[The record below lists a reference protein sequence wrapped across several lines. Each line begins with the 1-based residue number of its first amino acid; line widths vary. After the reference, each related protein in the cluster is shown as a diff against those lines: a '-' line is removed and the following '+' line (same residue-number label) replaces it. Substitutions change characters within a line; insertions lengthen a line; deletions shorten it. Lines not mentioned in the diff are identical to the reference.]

1 MTKSA
6 GMTNMRWMM
15 VFMAFVGTAINY
27 IDRTNLALAMPYLKT
42 DLGLDK
48 RTIGYVMSAFFWTY
62 ACFQLPSGWFVDKV
76 GPRIAYTVAVVWW
89 SAFTAAGSLARG
101 FFSMFG
107 IRLLLGVGEA
117 PAYPTNAKIVS
128 EWFPKKE
135 RALATSIFDS
145 GSRGGNIAASFIC
158 PAITVALGWRM
169 SFVITGALGIV
180 WATFW
185 WRIYKRPQEHPRAS
199 QAERAYIAADQPPP
213 EAIVKVPWGSL
224 FKYRMVWGMMA
235 GFFCLNFVM
244 YFFITWFPTYLV
256 DARGF
261 KDLKMGAVSAIPPA
275 AGMILGWIGGFTSD
289 RLVRRGIRLNWA
301 RKGPIV
307 FGMLLSSTIGLAV
320 FVPEAWQ
327 AIALLSLC
335 NGGVCFAAAS
345 VWSLPADVAPTR
357 GHIASIGG
365 IQNFASNAAGIVS
378 TIAFGALYQATGT
391 FVAPMLLAGCVGA
404 LSAVSYLV
412 IVPEIAPLKVSGQA
426 KTEIEAA
433 IA

>member
-15 VFMAFVGTAINY
+15 VFMAFLGTAINY
-27 IDRTNLALAMPYLKT
+27 IDRTNLSLAMPYLKKELHL
-42 DLGLDK
+42 DPGMAGL
-48 RTIGYVMSAFFWTY
+48 VMGAFFWTY
-62 ACFQLPSGWFVDKV
+62 ASFQLPAGWFIDKV

-89 SAFTAAGSLARG
+89 SFFTAAGAITRG

-107 IRLLLGVGEA
+107 VRLLLGVGEA

-145 GSRGGNIAASFIC
+145 GSRAGNVAASFLC
-158 PAITVALGWRM
+158 PAITVAFGWRM
-169 SFVITGALGIV
+169 SFVITGGLGIV
-180 WATFW
+180 WALFW
-185 WRIYKRPQEHPRAS
+185 WRMYKRPQDHAKAS
-199 QAERAYIAADQPPP
+199 QAERDYIAADQPPV

-224 FKYRMVWGMMA
+224 FKYRTVWGMMA

-275 AGMILGWIGGFTSD
+275 VGMVLGWIGGFTSD
-289 RLVRRGIRLNWA
+289 RLVRRGVRLNWA

-307 FGMLLSSTIGLAV
+307 FGMLLSASIGIAV
-320 FVPEAWQ
+320 KVPEAWQ
-327 AIALLSLC
+327 AIALLALC

-345 VWSLPADVAPTR
+345 VWSLPSDVAPSR

-365 IQNFASNAAGIVS
+365 IQNFASNLAGIAS
-378 TIAFGALYQATGT
+378 TFAFGALYKATGT
-391 FVAPMLLAGCVGA
+391 FVAPMLLAGGVGI

-412 IVPEIAPLKVSGQA
+412 IVPEIAPLKVGEA
-426 KTEIEAA
+426 KPAVAEA